1 MTLELAEIHD
11 CIGNPLKLRIMMLV
25 SRNGPMTP
33 KQILQETGASQTT
46 LYRTLNSMQK
56 DGILEVVQESKVR
69 AMTERTYDLS
79 IDFKHFDVD
88 LVNSNDLDGYC
99 IMFSS
104 FSLGLIRD
112 FQEYADDPDADLG
125 RDSTGF
131 ASVGLYMTDEEAKEL
146 SWKIAKLVEPHL
158 SRSSPEQ
165 SLHTMAFILT
175 PPQKKDRVPENGA
188 NTLGVR
194 ITGVGE

>member
-99 IMFSS
+99 SMFSS

-131 ASVGLYMTDEEAKEL
+131 ASAE
-146 SWKIAKLVEPHL
+146 LVEPYL

-165 SLHTMAFILT
+165 NLHTMAFILT
-175 PPQKKDRVPENGA
+175 PPQKRESVSESGA

>member
-99 IMFSS
+99 SMFSS

-131 ASVGLYMTDEEAKEL
+131 ASVGLYLTDEEARKL
-146 SWKIAKLVEPHL
+146 SWEMAELVEPYL

-165 SLHTMAFILT
+165 NLHTMAFILT

>member
-1 MTLELAEIHD
+1 
-11 CIGNPLKLRIMMLV
+11 
-25 SRNGPMTP
+25 
-33 KQILQETGASQTT
+33 
-46 LYRTLNSMQK
+46 
-56 DGILEVVQESKVR
+56 
-69 AMTERTYDLS
+69 MTERTYDLS

-88 LVNSNDLDGYC
+88 LVNSNDLDGY
-99 IMFSS
+99 S
-104 FSLGLIRD
+104 
-112 FQEYADDPDADLG
+112 DLG

>member
-99 IMFSS
+99 SMFSS

-131 ASVGLYMTDEEAKEL
+131 ASVGLYLTDEEARKL
-146 SWKIAKLVEPHL
+146 SWEMAELVEPYL

-165 SLHTMAFILT
+165 NLHTMAFILT
-175 PPQKKDRVPENGA
+175 PPQKRESVSENGA

>member
-33 KQILQETGASQTT
+33 KQILQKTGASQTT

-99 IMFSS
+99 SMFSS

-131 ASVGLYMTDEEAKEL
+131 ASVGLYLTDEEARKL
-146 SWKIAKLVEPHL
+146 SWEMAELVEPYL

-165 SLHTMAFILT
+165 NLHTMAFILT
-175 PPQKKDRVPENGA
+175 PPQKRESVSENGA

>member
-56 DGILEVVQESKVR
+56 DGVLEVVQESKVR

-99 IMFSS
+99 SMFSS

-112 FQEYADDPDADLG
+112 FQEYAEDENADLG

-131 ASVGLYMTDEEAKEL
+131 ASVGLYLTDEEAKML
-146 SWKIAKLVEPHL
+146 SWRIVELIEPFL
-158 SRSSPEQ
+158 TRRSQEQ
-165 SLHTMAFILT
+165 KLHTMALVLT
-175 PPQKKDRVPENGA
+175 PPQKRETVSETGA
-188 NTLGVR
+188 STLGVR
-194 ITGVGE
+194 ISGGME